1 MWCDGAHERS
11 GHDVQVVVVGWV
23 LMAVSAQDREQ
34 ARSNGKHVCV
44 GVNEQGKWVSEQVSS
59 SRGSVR
65 KRVCACGGVSHHV
78 ASEASQGVDDDEWYA
93 TQGHG
98 DLFSASVTRA
108 FSSATHMETS
118 CW

>member
-44 GVNEQGKWVSEQVSS
+44 CVCVCVGGGGGA
-59 SRGSVR
+59 RG
-65 KRVCACGGVSHHV
+65 
-78 ASEASQGVDDDEWYA
+78 
-93 TQGHG
+93 
-98 DLFSASVTRA
+98 
-108 FSSATHMETS
+108 
-118 CW
+118 